1 MIDVQTLNT
10 PGWWMQRGAERIRA
24 QFDRINGLIQRV
36 NGQQPLPHGATDA
49 VYEAYCAFQKKSRAN
64 WADAIVRARE
74 ERIRLVGFR
83 TDVDGDSDGD
93 QVAADLAK
101 RSRMFAELPDA
112 VHFALTTG
120 RGPLLVGKRSDG
132 RPLVTAEDPRQVA
145 IFRDAATN
153 EITAAFKVLFD
164 DNTGVQYAYLYRQ
177 TDDGVRMWT
186 AENKAPLLSGQ
197 MPQFGVSWDWG
208 EGGVAG
214 VELPVANVPMV
225 EIVARHGVGV
235 FELHLDLL
243 DRIDHETLQGLV
255 LVAFQAYK
263 QRAVIGAPDE
273 DDKGNL
279 IDWDGLL
286 AAGPGAV
293 WRFPEGVDLKE
304 FTEANIRAVLEMQKD
319 SRRELSDLTST
330 PLRASVSD
338 SSNQSAEGAAFAREA
353 LVFSCEDFNELASDA
368 VAMAMALIG
377 QWTGDDQRSDPWG
390 IRPIWADPAR
400 RSLAEIGDVDA
411 KAANTLPLKERLVKI
426 WQYSPADA
434 ERIAAEK
441 RQEMLELQA
450 MSMFAA
456 PLALPP
462 VTPELPDDG
471 TDD

>member
-1 MIDVQTLNT
+1 MIDVQTLGS
-10 PGWWMQRGAERIRA
+10 PGWWMQRGAERIRK
-24 QFDRINGLIQRV
+24 QFDRLNGLIQRV
-36 NGQQPLPHGATDA
+36 NGDQPLPHGASEA
-49 VYEAYCAFQKKSRAN
+49 VAEAYCAFQRKARAN
-64 WADAIVRARE
+64 WADTIVRSRE

-93 QVAADLAK
+93 QVAADQARQARL
-101 RSRMFAELPDA
+101 FAELPD
-112 VHFALTTG
+112 VVYFALTTG
-120 RGPLLVGKRSDG
+120 SGPMLVGKRADG
-132 RPLVTAEDPRQVA
+132 RPLVTAEDPRQIA

-153 EITAAFKVLFD
+153 EVTAAFKVMFD
-164 DNTGVQYAYLYRQ
+164 DDTGVQSAYLYRIVN
-177 TDDGVRMWT
+177 GEVRLWT
-186 AENKAPLLSGQ
+186 ATHQAPLLAGQ
-197 MPQFGVSWDWG
+197 MPQFGMGWDWG

-214 VELPVANVPMV
+214 VKLPVTHIPVVVMTG
-225 EIVARHGVGV
+225 RHGVGV
-235 FELHLDLL
+235 FERHTDLL

-255 LVAFQAYK
+255 IVAMQAYK
-263 QRAVIGAPDE
+263 QRAVLGAPDE
-273 DDKGNL
+273 DDDGNK

-286 AAGPGAV
+286 SAGPGAV
-293 WRFPEGVDLKE
+293 WRFPDGVELSE
-304 FTEANIRAVLEMQKD
+304 FNETDIRAVLEMQKD

-353 LVFSCEDFNELASDA
+353 LVFSCEDFIELANDA
-368 VAMAMALIG
+368 VAMAQALIG
-377 QWTGDDQRSDPWG
+377 QWTGDTQRSDPWT
-390 IRPIWADPAR
+390 IRPMWADPAR

-434 ERIAAEK
+434 ERIAIEK

-456 PLALPP
+456 PATPIAPP
-462 VTPELPDDG
+462 AGVLDG